1 MALLG
6 PKMWNQDESGGA
18 TSYRCKSHT
27 ALGPKRCNQYNA
39 GRDSNLKRFWWHLLR
54 QKTLKIKTQVLVRGV
69 LDPRGQQGV
78 KTRTKTSMIITKVDL
93 KQQDSKGQ
101 RLKSED
107 NMNMASNDKG
117 LIWSIL
123 ILVENSSKTVFVIQ

>member
-1 MALLG
+1 M
-6 PKMWNQDESGGA
+6 
-18 TSYRCKSHT
+18 
-27 ALGPKRCNQYNA
+27 
-39 GRDSNLKRFWWHLLR
+39 
-54 QKTLKIKTQVLVRGV
+54 LVRGV

-78 KTRTKTSMIITKVDL
+78 NTTSLGLKNEDERVKTSMIITKVDL

-123 ILVENSSKTVFVIQ
+123 ILVENSSKTVFVI

>member
-1 MALLG
+1 
-6 PKMWNQDESGGA
+6 
-18 TSYRCKSHT
+18 
-27 ALGPKRCNQYNA
+27 
-39 GRDSNLKRFWWHLLR
+39 
-54 QKTLKIKTQVLVRGV
+54 
-69 LDPRGQQGV
+69 
-78 KTRTKTSMIITKVDL
+78 MIITKVDL

-123 ILVENSSKTVFVIQ
+123 ILVENSSKTVFVIQGNVYMPDNNNQSHLCIFTYI